1 MKNYHLRRKFTTYKF
16 FVEGQVGKVFL
27 RPQKLWKNNFWL
39 WHIGF
44 AVGKSTRQV
53 NDWYYK
59 KQNKRARSVRK
70 KLTGKSGTKFL
81 IEGMRGVMTLRW
93 NLHPGD
99 CLYLDNTSSE
109 PDKQFR
115 AVGWLL
121 RKHPEWTVDKEAKI
135 YFWHRPPYANDEIW
149 NDYIA
154 IPKTPANPLQSMANN
169 QYFDA
174 FSLLPRDQCKA
185 KSKDQN

>member
-1 MKNYHLRRKFTTYKF
+1 MKNNRRRKFTTYKF

-27 RPQKLWKNNFWL
+27 RPQKEWKNGFWL

-44 AVGKSTRQV
+44 AVGKSVRQV

-59 KQNKRARSVRK
+59 KQNKRAKSVRK
-70 KLTGKSGTKFL
+70 KITGKAGPKFL
-81 IEGMRGVMTLRW
+81 IEGMKGVMTLRW

-99 CLYLDNTSSE
+99 VLYLDNTSSE

-121 RKHPEWTVDKEAKI
+121 RKHPEWTVDPDEKI
-135 YFWHRPPYANDEIW
+135 FFWHRPPYANDEVWDKYKVIGF
-149 NDYIA
+149 
-154 IPKTPANPLQSMANN
+154 TPVNPLLNTEPCR
-169 QYFDA
+169 YRDC
-174 FSLLPRDQCKA
+174 FSLFPKDQCTA